1 MELTE
6 NRQVALLE
14 VAAGRIARLT
24 GRPGAMA
31 WNQTSGR
38 NRRTDGR
45 ALGWLEREGLIA
57 VGDVHPDADRWL
69 VVELTG
75 AGWDALRDSVD
86 V

>member
-14 VAAGRIARLT
+14 VAAGRIVRLD

-31 WNQTSGR
+31 WNLTQGA

-45 ALGWLEREGLIA
+45 ALGWLEREGLIEVGEQLAEAPHWRA
-57 VGDVHPDADRWL
+57 VTVTAD
-69 VVELTG
+69 
-75 AGWDALRDSVD
+75 GWEALRDSVD
-86 V
+86 C